1 MIVLRTDLSGFY
13 RGRFLLYK
21 NFKTKFNLAP
31 KGSSQSFVQTWNII
45 DPIGSALAF
54 GPNYNI
60 LTDRLR
66 NHFWGLGQLRSNI
79 SVESINIYG
88 FTITILSLHMVYSS
102 PIVVMVE
109 RR

>member
-31 KGSSQSFVQTWNII
+31 KGFDSIFCANFNKI

-66 NHFWGLGQLRSNI
+66 DHLRTNI
-79 SVESINIYG
+79 SVESINILYG

-102 PIVVMVE
+102 PIVVRVE